1 MENIML
7 TLISHALC
15 PYVQRAV
22 IALAEKQVDF
32 KRIDIDLA
40 NKPDWFLDLSPL
52 GKTPLLKVDD
62 AVLFES
68 AVICEYLEDTAGMPL
83 HPEDP
88 LERARHRGWIEFS
101 SALLNTIWALYTAK
115 DDHAFNAAS
124 GTLADRFRQVD
135 EVLGAGPFFGG
146 ERFSLV
152 DAAFGPV
159 FRYFDVFDGIDG
171 LDLFAT
177 LPRTRAWRSALARRP
192 SVRTAVRPDYPSLLR
207 EFIIG
212 QQGVLGKRLEQAMAA
227 SVT

>member
-1 MENIML
+1 ML

-22 IALAEKQVDF
+22 IALTEKQVDF

-40 NKPDWFLDLSPL
+40 DKPDWFLDLSPL

-62 AVLFES
+62 AVIFES
-68 AVICEYLEDTAGMPL
+68 AVICEYLEDSTGMPL
-83 HPEDP
+83 HPAAP
-88 LERARHRGWIEFS
+88 LEKARHRGWIEFS
-101 SALLNTIWALYTAK
+101 STLLNTIWALYTAK
-115 DDHAFNAAS
+115 DEHSFTTATA
-124 GTLADRFRQVD
+124 TLADRFRQVED
-135 EVLGAGPFFGG
+135 VLGTGPFFGG

-159 FRYFDVFDGIDG
+159 FRYFDVFDGIDE

-177 LPRTRAWRSALARRP
+177 LPKTRAWRNALAQRP
-192 SVRTAVRPDYPSLLR
+192 SVRKAVRADYPSLLR
-207 EFIIG
+207 AFIIG
-212 QQGVLGKRLEQAMAA
+212 QQGVLGTRLEQSMAG